1 MKNHSTRKINLVA
14 GLVASLFTFSCQA
27 EIAQA
32 AVSNPKALNYES
44 SLSEFKSIN
53 NDKDKLSA
61 NDAAQDMKG
70 MDHSKMSPEEMKNM
84 EGMDHSKM
92 GGEEMK
98 NMDHS
103 KMGADEMKGMD
114 HSKMT
119 PDEMKN
125 MKAAPKKS
133 AKPSKVK
140 KLKPMPPKPMPAN
153 ETKPTAPAEASPH
166 QNHQM

>member
-1 MKNHSTRKINLVA
+1 MKNDSTCKIYLA
-14 GLVASLFTFSCQA
+14 ISLVASLLAFNCQA
-27 EIAQA
+27 EVAQA
-32 AVSNPKALNYES
+32 ASASQKALTYES
-44 SLSEFKSIN
+44 SLSDFKSISN
-53 NDKDKLSA
+53 ETGELSVSDSA
-61 NDAAQDMKG
+61 NEAQDILG
-70 MDHSKMSPEEMKNM
+70 MDHSKMNPEEMKNM

-103 KMGADEMKGMD
+103 KM
-114 HSKMT
+114 T

-133 AKPSKVK
+133 AKPTKVK
-140 KLKPMPPKPMPAN
+140 KLKPMPLPKKPKPASEVKPTEVKPEAPAN
-153 ETKPTAPAEASPH
+153 PH